1 VHLSMKAQS
10 SLFLLGIKGIN
21 SYSVINAFMHLVDD
35 NLVSSF
41 GILHIHV
48 IF

>member
-1 VHLSMKAQS
+1 VIIYEL
-10 SLFLLGIKGIN
+10 IN
-21 SYSVINAFMHLVDD
+21 VNNILVIRYLIYMYVMNAFMHLVDD
-35 NLVSSF
+35 HLVSSI